1 MSKLPEEEAIR
12 EEEEER
18 ERGGNERGVR
28 VAREGKTWESN
39 SQ

>member
-1 MSKLPEEEAIR
+1 MSEQKLFR
-12 EEEEER
+12 EREKER